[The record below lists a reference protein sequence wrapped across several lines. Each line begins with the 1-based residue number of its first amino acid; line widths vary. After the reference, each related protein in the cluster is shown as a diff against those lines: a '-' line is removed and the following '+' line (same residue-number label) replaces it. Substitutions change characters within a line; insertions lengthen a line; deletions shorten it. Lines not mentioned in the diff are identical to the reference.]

1 VTEPRYEVVSPLGR
15 LAQQA
20 VVSVDRPLGDLGE
33 QRLAFVWGQVYR
45 GDEMFA
51 VIEEELRAL
60 QPTVTFVGH
69 EAFGSIHRPPHVR
82 ESLAA
87 LPARLAEQ
95 EVSAAVVGVGA

>member
-1 VTEPRYEVVSPLGR
+1 MSEPVYEVVSPLGR
-15 LAQQA
+15 LVPQDTVAA
-20 VVSVDRPLGDLGE
+20 GRPVGE
-33 QRLAFVWGQVYR
+33 LAGQRLAFVWGQVYR

-51 VIEEELRAL
+51 AIEEELRARY
-60 QPTVTFVGH
+60 PEMTFVGH
-69 EAFGSIHRPPHVR
+69 GVFGSIHRPPRVR

>member
-1 VTEPRYEVVSPLGR
+1 MSEPRYEVVSPLGR
-15 LAQQA
+15 LAPQA
-20 VVSVDRPLGDLGE
+20 AVSATRPLGRLGG

-51 VIEEELRAL
+51 VIEEELSAL
-60 QPTVTFVGH
+60 HPQLSFVDQSV
-69 EAFGSIHRPPHVR
+69 FGSIHRPPRVR

-87 LPARLAEQ
+87 LPARLAER